1 MSIGSNY
8 GDFVPKLHHLAND
21 LVCSYESNQS
31 ANIFRDLAKGGK
43 LLDIGGRNRSKI
55 DRSKE
60 FPSFDVTVLDIL
72 DGDNVDVVADAHG
85 KRGRLGFFL
94 KKA

>member
-1 MSIGSNY
+1 MINFS
-8 GDFVPKLHHLAND
+8 F
-21 LVCSYESNQS
+21 ESNQS
-31 ANIFRDLAKGGK
+31 ANIFRDLVKRGK

-85 KRGRLGFFL
+85 KIYRLYR
-94 KKA
+94 A